1 MCPHGF
7 DPVMSDAVQEKKLR
21 VSILHL
27 PPSSSILVQF
37 HGHVVELDAAAG
49 GATHLTADV
58 CAQVFRRFRNLGDL
72 SCASA
77 AAPVSAD
84 ASSSSL
90 PVAEFD
96 LTLHSFPVYPIMNN
110 LFHHAGNPSASDF
123 SCDPPS
129 ACRFTS
135 LTDANIKAYLP
146 CSNHGL
152 CNAVSGLCASSH
164 VHVTGGGVQ
173 VTQANVNLVES
184 RLILSHPGHSTHFPP
199 PPLLHINVGST
210 SASDLIRMCVANATV
225 FQVTGD
231 GHTNIKNDLNVG
243 RDVAVGHR
251 LEVAHSSHLNGPVT
265 IQGNVLHANHT
276 TLAGGVTVRGTTAI
290 HSEDLG
296 SVTVGTLTS
305 LVALSVTDAASAC
318 LTCRHAENHV

>member
-152 CNAVSGLCASSH
+152 CNAVSGLCACEPGYH
-164 VHVTGGGVQ
+164 GVHCGS
-173 VTQANVNLVES
+173 NV
-184 RLILSHPGHSTHFPP
+184 
-199 PPLLHINVGST
+199 
-210 SASDLIRMCVANATV
+210 
-225 FQVTGD
+225 
-231 GHTNIKNDLNVG
+231 
-243 RDVAVGHR
+243 
-251 LEVAHSSHLNGPVT
+251 
-265 IQGNVLHANHT
+265 
-276 TLAGGVTVRGTTAI
+276 
-290 HSEDLG
+290 
-296 SVTVGTLTS
+296 
-305 LVALSVTDAASAC
+305 DA
-318 LTCRHAENHV
+318 

>member
-1 MCPHGF
+1 MWSILVAMAVVAAVTEPGKRCPGSPNQCSLHGSCMINRHGEYICNCQWGYTGFDCAQKMCPHGF
-7 DPVMSDAVQEKKLR
+7 DPVTSDAVQEKKLR

-49 GATHLTADV
+49 GATHLTTDV

-72 SCASA
+72 SCASTA
-77 AAPVSAD
+77 VSAD

-96 LTLHSFPVYPIMNN
+96 LTLHSFPVYPVMNN

-152 CNAVSGLCASSH
+152 CNAVSG
-164 VHVTGGGVQ
+164 
-173 VTQANVNLVES
+173 
-184 RLILSHPGHSTHFPP
+184 
-199 PPLLHINVGST
+199 
-210 SASDLIRMCVANATV
+210 
-225 FQVTGD
+225 
-231 GHTNIKNDLNVG
+231 
-243 RDVAVGHR
+243 
-251 LEVAHSSHLNGPVT
+251 HLNGPVT

-296 SVTVGTLTS
+296 SVTVGKLTS

>member
-1 MCPHGF
+1 MWSILVAMAVVAAVTEPGKRCPGSPNQCSLHGSCMINRHGEYICNCQWGYTGFDCAQKMCPHGF
-7 DPVMSDAVQEKKLR
+7 DPVTSDAVQEKKLR

-49 GATHLTADV
+49 GATHLTTDV

-72 SCASA
+72 SCASTA
-77 AAPVSAD
+77 VSAD

-96 LTLHSFPVYPIMNN
+96 LTLHSFPVYPVMNN

-152 CNAVSGLCASSH
+152 CNAVSGLCACEPGYHGVHCGSNVDAGTFIACVGCH
-164 VHVTGGGVQ
+164 V
-173 VTQANVNLVES
+173 L
-184 RLILSHPGHSTHFPP
+184 LSTWF
-199 PPLLHINVGST
+199 
-210 SASDLIRMCVANATV
+210 
-225 FQVTGD
+225 D
-231 GHTNIKNDLNVG
+231 G
-243 RDVAVGHR
+243 
-251 LEVAHSSHLNGPVT
+251 
-265 IQGNVLHANHT
+265 
-276 TLAGGVTVRGTTAI
+276 
-290 HSEDLG
+290 
-296 SVTVGTLTS
+296 
-305 LVALSVTDAASAC
+305 
-318 LTCRHAENHV
+318 